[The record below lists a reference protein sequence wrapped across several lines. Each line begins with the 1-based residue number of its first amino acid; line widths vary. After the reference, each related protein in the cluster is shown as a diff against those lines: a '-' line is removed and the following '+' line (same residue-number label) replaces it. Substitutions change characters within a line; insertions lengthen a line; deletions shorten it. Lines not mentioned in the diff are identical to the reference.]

1 MLDRMCYVW
10 VVLDNPPHH
19 ETEQLYFLPI
29 FYFTQFKIEKR
40 SKKLKTWE
48 NNDEYSSFF

>member
-10 VVLDNPPHH
+10 VVSDNQLHC

-29 FYFTQFKIEKR
+29 FYFTQLKVERR
-40 SKKLKTWE
+40 SKKIKNWGE
-48 NNDEYSSFF
+48 S